1 MPKKLLARLDE
12 MEISLKDDEDF
23 IKLMDEFTATLY
35 TTGSVSEELQ
45 LKIHD
50 HLEKRFPRIKKG
62 KRRAKPNGL
71 KQTNIEVLD

>member
-12 MEISLKDDEDF
+12 MEDALKEDADF
-23 IKLMDEFTATLY
+23 IKLMDEFTAVLY
-35 TTGSVSEELQ
+35 TSGSVPEELQ

-62 KRRAKPNGL
+62 KRRAKPNGP
-71 KQTNIEVLD
+71 KQANIEVLD